1 MGADLEVLR
10 LQYALTLREWY
21 ARVEANKAEIVKL
34 YDERFYRMWKFYL
47 AGSATAFEYG
57 NMIVYQV
64 QYLRNRHAVPITRD
78 YMAAAEAKLR
88 AKSEEHTSELQ
99 SLMRISYAVFCLK
112 KKIRETIN

>member
-1 MGADLEVLR
+1 MNRRPPRSKRTDTLFPYTTRFRSVSDVEVLR
-10 LQYALTLREWY
+10 LHYALTLREWY

-88 AKSEEHTSELQ
+88 A
-99 SLMRISYAVFCLK
+99 
-112 KKIRETIN
+112 